1 MVGSV
6 CLLVYR
12 EAGWMQRAP
21 GLDSEVRVLVP
32 ACPQLLITDVNFLAH
47 CEEKTFFFF
56 TFLERKLQKTN
67 YFLGEL

>member
-12 EAGWMQRAP
+12 EAGWMQRAQ

-47 CEEKTFFFF
+47 CEEKMFFF
-56 TFLERKLQKTN
+56 TFLERKLQKPN